1 MSRLSVIVPIYNEEA
16 TLVRVMAALT
26 EALPE
31 AEFVYVND
39 GSKDKSLDILH
50 KYARPEDKVLSKT
63 NGGKG
68 SAIRLGIENVMG
80 DFCVIQDADLEYDPR
95 EIKELLKQAEET
107 EDIIVFGSRF
117 LRKNPNIYPL
127 YLLGNK
133 VITLVA
139 NILFFVWLTDTYTC
153 YKLFPTHILRKLPL
167 KARGFE
173 LEAELT
179 CYPLK
184 QGYKIVEIP
193 ISYQPR
199 SFEEGKKI
207 NWKDAVKGVM
217 TMLRIR
223 ME

>member
-1 MSRLSVIVPIYNEEA
+1 MPRLSIIIPIYNEEA
-16 TLVRVMAALT
+16 TLVRVMAALS

-31 AEFVYVND
+31 AECVYVND
-39 GSKDKSLDILH
+39 GSKDRSLEILQKH
-50 KYARPEDKVLSKT
+50 ARPEDKVLSKE

-68 SAIRLGIENVMG
+68 SAIRLGIENITG

-95 EIKELLKQAEET
+95 EIRMLLSRAEQEK
-107 EDIIVFGSRF
+107 DVIVFGSRF
-117 LRKNPNIYPL
+117 LQKNPNIYPL

-133 VITLVA
+133 VITWIINVC
-139 NILFFVWLTDTYTC
+139 FFVWLTDSYTC
-153 YKLFPTHILRKLPL
+153 YKVFPTSILKKLPL

-184 QGYKIVEIP
+184 QGYRIVEEA

-207 NWKDAVKGVM
+207 NWKDAVKGIM
-217 TMLRIR
+217 KILSIR